1 MPLEFQVKEKW
12 NSPVFSQAFKE
23 IDKYGLATIAL
34 FYSGKGKITP
44 LSPKSIKGYLKKLK
58 ISSVA
63 DLLFWKSVIFRK
75 SNLLES
81 NYSN

>member
-1 MPLEFQVKEKW
+1 MKSETFEGFFPE
-12 NSPVFSQAFKE
+12 AFKE

-44 LSPKSIKGYLKKLK
+44 LSSKVLKGYLKNLK
-58 ISSVA
+58 ICNVA

-81 NYSN
+81 NYSE